1 MKLGFNLPV
10 PALVLFPS
18 NLFVFREGQH
28 RFDEFE
34 LPFSNQHSFDE
45 LK

>member
-1 MKLGFNLPV
+1 MNLGFNLPV

-28 RFDEFE
+28 RFGEFE

-45 LK
+45 L